1 MSTRLIL
8 GMLFLIGFVADIV
21 GRSTFLPRVTLLM
34 LGGLAVGPAG
44 FSIVPDNFVHQWFP
58 ELTNIAL
65 ALIGF
70 LLGHQLSIAALRKR
84 GSKVIGISLC
94 KVFGAALAVAAA
106 LLLAGVDPV
115 IALLLAGVAPA
126 TDPAATYDLV
136 HESGASGEFVDT
148 LLSIVAVDDVWGLMI
163 FMVMLATA
171 GVLGGDAAISAGIV
185 TSLADI
191 GGSVLLGI
199 ALGAPMAY
207 LTGRIRHGEPM
218 LAEALGFVLLSA
230 GIADWFDLLPIL
242 TAMVMGITVASLAK
256 HHERPFHAI
265 AGIEW
270 PFVVLFFVLAGASLE
285 LDKLLLAGELTVVY
299 VVARFVGIYAGAR
312 LGSHAVGAQLVLR
325 RWMGVAL
332 MPQAGVAIG
341 MALLA
346 TQRFPDIA
354 SVVLTIAVASTVIL
368 ETVGPVFT
376 RLAIRRATI
385 MQADDHGTGSAAG
398 SRP

>member
-1 MSTRLIL
+1 MSIPLIL
-8 GMLFLIGFVADIV
+8 GLLFLIGFIADIV

-34 LGGLAVGPAG
+34 LGGLAIGPAG
-44 FSIVPDNFVHQWFP
+44 FSIVPVSFVQQWFP
-58 ELTNIAL
+58 ELTTIAL

-94 KVFGAALAVAAA
+94 KVFGAALAVAAG
-106 LLLAGVDPV
+106 LILVGVDPV

-136 HESGASGEFVDT
+136 SESGARGEFVDT

-163 FMVMLATA
+163 FMVMLAAA
-171 GVLGGDAAISAGIV
+171 GILSGNAGIAAGIV
-185 TSLADI
+185 ASLGDV
-191 GGSVLLGI
+191 GSSVLLGI
-199 ALGAPMAY
+199 VLGVPMAY

-218 LAEALGFVLLSA
+218 LAEALGFVLLGA

-242 TAMVMGITVASLAK
+242 TAMVMGIAVASLAK
-256 HHERPFHAI
+256 HHERPFDVI

-270 PFVVLFFVLAGASLE
+270 PFMVLFFVLAGASLE
-285 LDKLLLAGELTVVY
+285 LDKLLLAGELTLVY
-299 VVARFVGIYAGAR
+299 VAARFIGIYAGAR
-312 LGSHAVGAQLVLR
+312 LGSRVVAAQPALR
-325 RWMGVAL
+325 RWLGVAL

-346 TQRFPDIA
+346 TQRFPDTA
-354 SVVLTIAVASTVIL
+354 SVVLTVAVASTVIL

-376 RLAIRRATI
+376 RLAIRKASAE
-385 MQADDHGTGSAAG
+385 QADTG
-398 SRP
+398 

>member
-1 MSTRLIL
+1 MSIPLIL
-8 GMLFLIGFVADIV
+8 GLLFLIGFIADIV

-44 FSIVPDNFVHQWFP
+44 FSIVPDSFVNQWFP

-70 LLGHQLSIAALRKR
+70 LLGNQLSVPALRKR
-84 GSKVIGISLC
+84 GTKVIGISLC
-94 KVFGAALAVAAA
+94 KVFGASLFVATT
-106 LLLAGVDPV
+106 LLLFGVDPV

-136 HESGASGEFVDT
+136 HESGTSGEFVDT
-148 LLSIVAVDDVWGLMI
+148 LLSIVAVDDVWGLLI

-171 GVLGGDAAISAGIV
+171 GIVAGDAALATGILS
-185 TSLADI
+185 SLADI
-191 GGSVLLGI
+191 GSSILLGV

-218 LAEALGFVLLSA
+218 LAEALGFVLLGA

-242 TAMVMGITVASLAK
+242 TAIVMGITVASLAT
-256 HHERPFHAI
+256 HHERPFHVI
-265 AGIEW
+265 AGVEW
-270 PFVVLFFVLAGASLE
+270 PFMVLFFVLAGASLE
-285 LDKLLLAGELTVVY
+285 LEKLQLAGALTVIY
-299 VVARFVGIYAGAR
+299 IAARFIGIYLGAR
-312 LGSHAVGAQLVLR
+312 LGSRIVGAHAALR
-325 RWMGVAL
+325 RWLGIAL

-346 TQRFPDIA
+346 TQRFPDTA
-354 SVVLTIAVASTVIL
+354 SVVLTVAVASTVIL

-376 RLAIRRATI
+376 RLAIRRAASE
-385 MQADDHGTGSAAG
+385 QAD
-398 SRP
+398 

>member
-1 MSTRLIL
+1 MSIPLIL
-8 GMLFLIGFVADIV
+8 GLLFLIGFIADIV

-44 FSIVPDNFVHQWFP
+44 FSIVPDSFVNQWFP

-70 LLGHQLSIAALRKR
+70 LLGNQLSIPALRKR
-84 GSKVIGISLC
+84 GTKVIGISLC
-94 KVFGAALAVAAA
+94 KVFGASLFVATT
-106 LLLAGVDPV
+106 LLLFGVDPV

-136 HESGASGEFVDT
+136 HESGTSGEFVDT
-148 LLSIVAVDDVWGLMI
+148 LLSIVAVDDVWGLLI

-171 GVLGGDAAISAGIV
+171 GIVAGDAAIATGILS
-185 TSLADI
+185 SLADV
-191 GGSVLLGI
+191 GGSILLGV

-218 LAEALGFVLLSA
+218 LAEALGFVLLGA

-242 TAMVMGITVASLAK
+242 TAIVMGITVASLAT
-256 HHERPFHAI
+256 HHERPFHVI
-265 AGIEW
+265 AGVEW
-270 PFVVLFFVLAGASLE
+270 PFMVLFFVLAGASLE
-285 LDKLLLAGELTVVY
+285 LDKLQLAGELTVIY
-299 VVARFVGIYAGAR
+299 IAARFVGIYLGAR
-312 LGSHAVGAQLVLR
+312 LGSRIVGAHSALR
-325 RWMGVAL
+325 RWLGIAL

-346 TQRFPDIA
+346 TQRFPDTA
-354 SVVLTIAVASTVIL
+354 SVVLTVAVASTVIL

-376 RLAIRRATI
+376 RLAIRRAASE
-385 MQADDHGTGSAAG
+385 QAD
-398 SRP
+398 

>member
-1 MSTRLIL
+1 MSIPLIL
-8 GMLFLIGFVADIV
+8 GLLFLIGFIADIV

-44 FSIVPDNFVHQWFP
+44 FSIVPDSFVNQWFP

-70 LLGHQLSIAALRKR
+70 LLGNQLSVPALRKR
-84 GSKVIGISLC
+84 GTKVIGISLC
-94 KVFGAALAVAAA
+94 KVFGASLFVATT
-106 LLLAGVDPV
+106 LLLVGVDPV

-136 HESGASGEFVDT
+136 HESGTTGEFVDT
-148 LLSIVAVDDVWGLMI
+148 LLSIVAVDDVWGLLI

-171 GVLGGDAAISAGIV
+171 GIVAGEAALATGILS
-185 TSLADI
+185 SLADI
-191 GGSVLLGI
+191 GSSILLGV

-218 LAEALGFVLLSA
+218 LAEALGFVLLGA

-242 TAMVMGITVASLAK
+242 TAMVMGITVASLAT
-256 HHERPFHAI
+256 HHERPFHVI
-265 AGIEW
+265 AGVEW
-270 PFVVLFFVLAGASLE
+270 PFMVLFFVLAGASLA
-285 LDKLLLAGELTVVY
+285 LDKLRLAGELTVIY
-299 VVARFVGIYAGAR
+299 IAARFIGIYLGAR
-312 LGSHAVGAQLVLR
+312 LGSRVVGAHAALR
-325 RWMGVAL
+325 RWLGIAL

-346 TQRFPDIA
+346 TQRFPDTA
-354 SVVLTIAVASTVIL
+354 SVVLTVAVASTVIL

-376 RLAIRRATI
+376 RLAIRRAANE
-385 MQADDHGTGSAAG
+385 QAD
-398 SRP
+398 

>member
-1 MSTRLIL
+1 MSIPLIL
-8 GMLFLIGFVADIV
+8 GLLFLIGFIADIV

-44 FSIVPDNFVHQWFP
+44 FSIVPDGFVNQWFP

-70 LLGHQLSIAALRKR
+70 LLGNQLSVPALRKR
-84 GSKVIGISLC
+84 GTKVIGISLC
-94 KVFGAALAVAAA
+94 KVFGASLFVATT
-106 LLLAGVDPV
+106 LLLFGVDPV

-136 HESGASGEFVDT
+136 HESGTGGEFVDT
-148 LLSIVAVDDVWGLMI
+148 LLSIVAVDDVWGLLI

-171 GVLGGDAAISAGIV
+171 GIVAGDAALATGILS
-185 TSLADI
+185 SLADI
-191 GGSVLLGI
+191 GSSILLGV

-218 LAEALGFVLLSA
+218 LAEALGFVLLGA

-242 TAMVMGITVASLAK
+242 TAMVMGITVASLAT
-256 HHERPFHAI
+256 HHERPFHVI
-265 AGIEW
+265 AGVEW
-270 PFVVLFFVLAGASLE
+270 PFMVLFFVLAGASLE
-285 LDKLLLAGELTVVY
+285 LDKLQLAGTLTVIY
-299 VVARFVGIYAGAR
+299 IAARFVGIYLGTR
-312 LGSHAVGAQLVLR
+312 LGSRVVGAHAALR
-325 RWMGVAL
+325 RWLGIAL

-346 TQRFPDIA
+346 TQRFPDTA
-354 SVVLTIAVASTVIL
+354 SVVLTVAVASTVIL

-376 RLAIRRATI
+376 RLAIRRAANE
-385 MQADDHGTGSAAG
+385 QAD
-398 SRP
+398 

>member
-1 MSTRLIL
+1 MSIPLIL
-8 GMLFLIGFVADIV
+8 GLLFLIGFIADIV

-44 FSIVPDNFVHQWFP
+44 FSIVPDSFVNQWFP

-70 LLGHQLSIAALRKR
+70 LLGNQLSVPALRKR
-84 GSKVIGISLC
+84 GTKVIGISLC
-94 KVFGAALAVAAA
+94 KVFGASLFVATT
-106 LLLAGVDPV
+106 LLLFGVDPV

-136 HESGASGEFVDT
+136 HESGTSGEFVDT
-148 LLSIVAVDDVWGLMI
+148 LLSIVAVDDVWGLLI

-171 GVLGGDAAISAGIV
+171 GIVAGDAAIATGILS
-185 TSLADI
+185 SLADV
-191 GGSVLLGI
+191 GGSILLGV

-218 LAEALGFVLLSA
+218 LAEALGVVLLGA

-242 TAMVMGITVASLAK
+242 TAMVMGIAVASLAT
-256 HHERPFHAI
+256 HHERPFHVI
-265 AGIEW
+265 AGVEW
-270 PFVVLFFVLAGASLE
+270 PFMVLFFVLAGASLE
-285 LDKLLLAGELTVVY
+285 LDKLQLAATLTVIY
-299 VVARFVGIYAGAR
+299 IAARFVGIYLGTR
-312 LGSHAVGAQLVLR
+312 LGSRVVGAHAALR
-325 RWMGVAL
+325 RWLGIAL

-346 TQRFPDIA
+346 TQRFPDTA
-354 SVVLTIAVASTVIL
+354 SVVLTVAVASTVIL

-376 RLAIRRATI
+376 RLAIRRAANE
-385 MQADDHGTGSAAG
+385 QAD
-398 SRP
+398 

>member
-1 MSTRLIL
+1 MSIPLIL
-8 GMLFLIGFVADIV
+8 GLLFLIGFIADIV

-44 FSIVPDNFVHQWFP
+44 FSIVPHSFVQQWFP

-84 GSKVIGISLC
+84 GRKVIGISLC

-106 LLLAGVDPV
+106 LMLAGVDPV

-136 HESGASGEFVDT
+136 HESGAKGEFVDT

-163 FMVMLATA
+163 FMVMLAAA
-171 GVLGGDAAISAGIV
+171 GIVAGDAAIATGVVS
-185 TSLADI
+185 SLTDI
-191 GGSVLLGI
+191 GGSILLGG

-218 LAEALGFVLLSA
+218 LAEALGFVLLGA
-230 GIADWFDLLPIL
+230 GIADRFDLLPIL
-242 TAMVMGITVASLAK
+242 TAMVMGITVASLAT
-256 HHERPFHAI
+256 HHERPFHVI
-265 AGIEW
+265 AGVEW
-270 PFVVLFFVLAGASLE
+270 PFMVLFFVLAGASLE
-285 LDKLLLAGELTVVY
+285 LDKLQLAGALTVIY
-299 VVARFVGIYAGAR
+299 VAARFIGIYAGAR
-312 LGSHAVGAQLVLR
+312 LGSRVVGADAALR
-325 RWMGVAL
+325 RWLGIAL

-346 TQRFPDIA
+346 TQRFPDTA
-354 SVVLTIAVASTVIL
+354 SIVLTVAVASTVIL

-376 RLAIRRATI
+376 RLAIRRTANE
-385 MQADDHGTGSAAG
+385 QAD
-398 SRP
+398 

>member
-1 MSTRLIL
+1 MSIPLIL
-8 GMLFLIGFVADIV
+8 GLLFLIGFIADIV

-44 FSIVPDNFVHQWFP
+44 FSIVPDSFVNQWFP

-70 LLGHQLSIAALRKR
+70 LLGNQLSIPALRKR
-84 GSKVIGISLC
+84 GTKVIVISLC
-94 KVFGAALAVAAA
+94 KVFGASLFVATT
-106 LLLAGVDPV
+106 LLLVGVDPV

-136 HESGASGEFVDT
+136 HESGTSGEFVDT
-148 LLSIVAVDDVWGLMI
+148 LLSIVAVDDVWGLLI

-171 GVLGGDAAISAGIV
+171 GIVAGDAALATGILS
-185 TSLADI
+185 SLADI
-191 GGSVLLGI
+191 GSSILLGV

-218 LAEALGFVLLSA
+218 LAEALGFVLLGA

-242 TAMVMGITVASLAK
+242 TAIVMGITVASLAT
-256 HHERPFHAI
+256 HHERPFHVI
-265 AGIEW
+265 AGVEW
-270 PFVVLFFVLAGASLE
+270 PFMVLFFVLAGASLE
-285 LDKLLLAGELTVVY
+285 LEKLQLAGALTVIY
-299 VVARFVGIYAGAR
+299 IAARFIGIYLGAR
-312 LGSHAVGAQLVLR
+312 LGSRIVGAHAALR
-325 RWMGVAL
+325 RWLGIAL

-346 TQRFPDIA
+346 TQRFPDTA
-354 SVVLTIAVASTVIL
+354 SVVLTVAVASTVIL

-376 RLAIRRATI
+376 RLAIRRAASE
-385 MQADDHGTGSAAG
+385 QAD
-398 SRP
+398 

>member
-1 MSTRLIL
+1 MSIPLIL
-8 GMLFLIGFVADIV
+8 GLLFLIGFIADIV

-34 LGGLAVGPAG
+34 LGGLAIGPAG
-44 FSIVPDNFVHQWFP
+44 FSIVPDSFVQQWFP
-58 ELTNIAL
+58 ELTTIAL

-70 LLGHQLSIAALRKR
+70 LLGHQLSVAALRKR

-94 KVFGAALAVAAA
+94 KVFAAALAVAGT
-106 LLLAGVDPV
+106 LMLAGVDPV

-136 HESGASGEFVDT
+136 HESGASGDFADT

-163 FMVMLATA
+163 FMVMLAAA
-171 GVLGGDAAISAGIV
+171 GILGGDAAIASGIAA
-185 TSLADI
+185 SLADI

-207 LTGRIRHGEPM
+207 LTGRIRRGEPM
-218 LAEALGFVLLSA
+218 LAEALGFVLLGA
-230 GIADWFDLLPIL
+230 GIADGLGLLPIL
-242 TAMVMGITVASLAK
+242 TAMVMGIAVASLAK
-256 HHERPFHAI
+256 HHERPFHVI

-270 PFVVLFFVLAGASLE
+270 PFMVLFFVLAGASLE
-285 LDKLLLAGELTVVY
+285 LDKLLLAGELTLVY

-312 LGSHAVGAQLVLR
+312 LGSRAFGAQPVVR
-325 RWMGVAL
+325 RWLGVAL

-346 TQRFPDIA
+346 TQRFPDTA
-354 SVVLTIAVASTVIL
+354 SVVLTVAVASTVIL
-368 ETVGPVFT
+368 ETIGPVFT
-376 RLAIRRATI
+376 RLAIRKATPL
-385 MQADDHGTGSAAG
+385 QADDHDGGPAAG
-398 SRP
+398 SRA

>member
-1 MSTRLIL
+1 MSIPLIL
-8 GMLFLIGFVADIV
+8 GLLFLIGFLADIV

-34 LGGLAVGPAG
+34 LGGLAIGPAG
-44 FSIVPDNFVHQWFP
+44 FSIVPDSFVQQWFP

-70 LLGHQLSIAALRKR
+70 LLGNQLSIAALRKR

-94 KVFGAALAVAAA
+94 KVSGAALAVAGA
-106 LLLAGVDPV
+106 LMLTGVDPV

-136 HESGASGEFVDT
+136 HESGASGEFADT
-148 LLSIVAVDDVWGLMI
+148 LLSIVAIDDVWGLMI
-163 FMVMLATA
+163 FMVMLAAA
-171 GVLGGDAAISAGIV
+171 GILGGNAAISAGIV
-185 TSLADI
+185 ASLADI

-218 LAEALGFVLLSA
+218 LAEALGFVLLGA
-230 GIADWFDLLPIL
+230 GIADRFDLLPIL

-256 HHERPFHAI
+256 HHERPFHVI

-270 PFVVLFFVLAGASLE
+270 PFMVLFFVLAGASLE
-285 LDKLLLAGELTVVY
+285 LNKLLFAGELTVVY
-299 VVARFVGIYAGAR
+299 IVARFVGIYAGAS
-312 LGSHAVGAQLVLR
+312 LGSYAVGAQPALR
-325 RWMGVAL
+325 RWLGVAL

-346 TQRFPDIA
+346 TQRFPDTA
-354 SVVLTIAVASTVIL
+354 SVVLTVAVASTVIL
-368 ETVGPVFT
+368 ETIGPVFT
-376 RLAIRRATI
+376 RLAIGRAANE
-385 MQADDHGTGSAAG
+385 QAD
-398 SRP
+398 

>member
-1 MSTRLIL
+1 MSIPLIL
-8 GMLFLIGFVADIV
+8 GLLFLIGFIADIV

-44 FSIVPDNFVHQWFP
+44 FSIVPDSFVNQWFP

-70 LLGHQLSIAALRKR
+70 LLGNQLSVPALRKR
-84 GSKVIGISLC
+84 GTKVIGISLS
-94 KVFGAALAVAAA
+94 KVFGASLFVATT
-106 LLLAGVDPV
+106 LLLVGVDPV

-136 HESGASGEFVDT
+136 HESGTSGEFVDT
-148 LLSIVAVDDVWGLMI
+148 LLSIVAVDDVWGLLI

-171 GVLGGDAAISAGIV
+171 GIVAGDAALATGILS
-185 TSLADI
+185 SLADI
-191 GGSVLLGI
+191 GSSILLGV

-218 LAEALGFVLLSA
+218 LAEALGFVLLGA

-242 TAMVMGITVASLAK
+242 TAIVMGITVASLAT
-256 HHERPFHAI
+256 HHERPFHVI
-265 AGIEW
+265 AGVEW
-270 PFVVLFFVLAGASLE
+270 PFMVLFFVLAGASLE
-285 LDKLLLAGELTVVY
+285 LEKLQLAGALTVIY
-299 VVARFVGIYAGAR
+299 IAARFIGIYLGAR
-312 LGSHAVGAQLVLR
+312 LGSRIVGAHAALR
-325 RWMGVAL
+325 RWLGIAL

-346 TQRFPDIA
+346 TQRFPDTA
-354 SVVLTIAVASTVIL
+354 SVVLTVAVASTVIL

-376 RLAIRRATI
+376 RLAIRRAASE
-385 MQADDHGTGSAAG
+385 QAD
-398 SRP
+398 

>member
-1 MSTRLIL
+1 MSIPLIL
-8 GMLFLIGFVADIV
+8 GLLFLIGFIADIV

-34 LGGLAVGPAG
+34 LGGLAIGPAG
-44 FSIVPDNFVHQWFP
+44 FSIVPDSFVQQWFP
-58 ELTNIAL
+58 ELTTIAL

-70 LLGHQLSIAALRKR
+70 LLGHQLSVAALRKR

-94 KVFGAALAVAAA
+94 KVFAAALAVAGA
-106 LLLAGVDPV
+106 LMLAGVDPV

-136 HESGASGEFVDT
+136 HESGASGDFADT

-163 FMVMLATA
+163 FMVMLAAA
-171 GVLGGDAAISAGIV
+171 GILGGDAAIASGIAA
-185 TSLADI
+185 SLADI

-207 LTGRIRHGEPM
+207 LTGRIRRGEPM
-218 LAEALGFVLLSA
+218 LAEALGFVLLGA
-230 GIADWFDLLPIL
+230 GIADGLGLLPIL
-242 TAMVMGITVASLAK
+242 TAMVMGIAVASLAK
-256 HHERPFHAI
+256 HHERPFHVI

-270 PFVVLFFVLAGASLE
+270 PFMVLFFVLAGASLE
-285 LDKLLLAGELTVVY
+285 LDKLLLAGELTLVY

-312 LGSHAVGAQLVLR
+312 LGSRAFGAQPVVR
-325 RWMGVAL
+325 RWLGVAL

-346 TQRFPDIA
+346 TQRFPDTA
-354 SVVLTIAVASTVIL
+354 SVVLTVAVASTVIL
-368 ETVGPVFT
+368 ETIGPVFT
-376 RLAIRRATI
+376 RLAIRKATPL
-385 MQADDHGTGSAAG
+385 QADDHDGGPAAG
-398 SRP
+398 SRA

>member
-1 MSTRLIL
+1 MSIPLIVGL
-8 GMLFLIGFVADIV
+8 LFLIGFIADIV
-21 GRSTFLPRVTLLM
+21 GRSTFLPRVTLLI

-44 FSIVPDNFVHQWFP
+44 FSVVPASFVDQWFP

-70 LLGHQLSIAALRKR
+70 LLGHQLSIRALRQR

-94 KVFGAALAVAAA
+94 KVFGATIAVATA
-106 LLLAGVDPV
+106 LLLAGIDPV

-148 LLSIVAVDDVWGLMI
+148 LLSVVAVDDVWGLMI
-163 FMVMLATA
+163 FMLMLATA
-171 GVLGGDAAISAGIV
+171 GILGGDATIGAGIV
-185 TSLADI
+185 ASLAHI
-191 GGSVLLGI
+191 GGSALLGV

-207 LTGRIRHGEPM
+207 LTGRIRRGEPM
-218 LAEALGFVLLSA
+218 LAEALGFVLLGA
-230 GIADWFDLLPIL
+230 GIAEWLELLPIL

-256 HHERPFHAI
+256 HHERPFHVI
-265 AGIEW
+265 AGVEW
-270 PFVVLFFVLAGASLE
+270 PFMVLFFVLAGASLKV
-285 LDKLLLAGELTVVY
+285 DTLLLSGGVTVIY
-299 VVARFVGIYAGAR
+299 VLARFVGIYVGAY
-312 LGSHAVGAQLVLR
+312 LGSRLVGALPALR
-325 RWMGVAL
+325 RWLGIGL

-346 TQRFPDIA
+346 AQRFPDTA
-354 SVVLTIAVASTVIL
+354 SVVLTVAVASTIVL

-376 RLAIRRATI
+376 RLAIRK
-385 MQADDHGTGSAAG
+385 AASG
-398 SRP
+398 KEEST

>member
-1 MSTRLIL
+1 MSIPLIL
-8 GMLFLIGFVADIV
+8 GLLFLIGFLADIV

-34 LGGLAVGPAG
+34 LGGLMVGPTG
-44 FSIVPDNFVHQWFP
+44 FSIVPESFVQQWFP

-70 LLGHQLSIAALRKR
+70 LLGNQLSIAALRKR

-94 KVFGAALAVAAA
+94 KVFGATLAVAAA
-106 LLLAGVDPV
+106 LMLAGVDPV

-136 HESGASGEFVDT
+136 HESGASGEFADT

-163 FMVMLATA
+163 FMLMLAAA
-171 GVLGGDAAISAGIV
+171 GILGGDAAIASGFIASV
-185 TSLADI
+185 ADV

-207 LTGRIRHGEPM
+207 LTGRIRQGEPM
-218 LAEALGFVLLSA
+218 LAEALGFVLLGA
-230 GIADWFDLLPIL
+230 GVADWFDLLPIL

-256 HHERPFHAI
+256 HHERPFHVI

-270 PFVVLFFVLAGASLE
+270 PFMVLFFVLAGASLE
-285 LDKLLLAGELTVVY
+285 LDKLLLAGELTVIY

-312 LGSHAVGAQLVLR
+312 LGSYAVGVQPALR
-325 RWMGVAL
+325 RWLGVAL

-346 TQRFPDIA
+346 TQRFPETA
-354 SVVLTIAVASTVIL
+354 SVVLTVAVASTVIL
-368 ETVGPVFT
+368 ETIGPVFT
-376 RLAIRRATI
+376 RLAIGKAANE
-385 MQADDHGTGSAAG
+385 QAD
-398 SRP
+398 

>member
-1 MSTRLIL
+1 MSIPLVL
-8 GMLFLIGFVADIV
+8 GLLFLIGFIADIV

-44 FSIVPDNFVHQWFP
+44 FSIVPDDFVQQWFP

-84 GSKVIGISLC
+84 GSKVIAISLC
-94 KVFGAALAVAAA
+94 KVFAASLAVAAA
-106 LLLAGVDPV
+106 LMLVGVDPV

-126 TDPAATYDLV
+126 TDPAVTYDLV
-136 HESGASGEFVDT
+136 HESGASGEFADT

-163 FMVMLATA
+163 FMVVLAAA
-171 GVLGGDAAISAGIV
+171 GILGGDTASASGIV
-185 TSLADI
+185 TSLAGI

-199 ALGAPMAY
+199 VLGVPMAY
-207 LTGRIRHGEPM
+207 LTGRIRRGEPM
-218 LAEALGFVLLSA
+218 LAEALGFVLLGA
-230 GIADWFDLLPIL
+230 GIADWFGLLPIL
-242 TAMVMGITVASLAK
+242 TAMVMGIAVASLAK
-256 HHERPFHAI
+256 HHERPFHVI

-270 PFVVLFFVLAGASLE
+270 PFMVLFFVLAGASLE
-285 LDKLLLAGELTVVY
+285 LDKLLLAGELTLVY

-312 LGSHAVGAQLVLR
+312 LGSRAVGAQPAVR
-325 RWMGVAL
+325 RWLGVAL

-346 TQRFPDIA
+346 TQRFPDTA
-354 SVVLTIAVASTVIL
+354 SVVLTVAVASTVIL
-368 ETVGPVFT
+368 ETIGPVLT
-376 RLAIRRATI
+376 RLAIRKA
-385 MQADDHGTGSAAG
+385 MPVPADDHDGGPAAG
-398 SRP
+398 SRA